1 MYTLDEPVCDARAVV
16 AVVVT
21 RNARQYTTES
31 LEIARMSTES
41 TRAGLTPLQPIERR
55 NLGSDVYR
63 ILRDRILS
71 QELKAGE
78 KLSDLRLSSE
88 LGVSR
93 TPIREALHQLAQD
106 GVVVAE
112 PNRGFFVATFTRRDL
127 EEIFELRRVLELYA
141 IQGLDRADHHEELER
156 AMFELEH
163 VERLIRNATT
173 PQQKID
179 AGDAFLKTDR
189 GFHSWLVSTVGNER
203 MSTIVGGLWT
213 QIAIFQQV
221 KDELPEWMLVAVEQ
235 HRALLNLLLEND
247 ILGATELMTGHLNDM
262 QTLVLEDFSG

>member
-1 MYTLDEPVCDARAVV
+1 MSADT
-16 AVVVT
+16 T
-21 RNARQYTTES
+21 RP
-31 LEIARMSTES
+31 
-41 TRAGLTPLQPIERR
+41 GVTPLQPIERR

-106 GVVVAE
+106 GVVIAE
-112 PNRGFFVATFTRRDL
+112 PNRGFFVATFTRNDL

-141 IQGLDRADHHEELER
+141 IQKLGDGDHKEELDR

-163 VERLIRNATT
+163 VERLIANATT
-173 PQQKID
+173 TAQKVE
-179 AGDAFLKTDR
+179 AGEAFLKTDR
-189 GFHSWLVSTVGNER
+189 GFHSWLVSTVGNKR

-221 KDELPEWMLVAVEQ
+221 EDTIPDWMQVAVEQ
-235 HRALLNLLLEND
+235 HRELLTSLLAKD
-247 ILGATELMTGHLNDM
+247 TDKATELMSVHLDDM
-262 QTLVLEDFSG
+262 RELVLQDVAS

>member
-1 MYTLDEPVCDARAVV
+1 
-16 AVVVT
+16 
-21 RNARQYTTES
+21 
-31 LEIARMSTES
+31 MSPQS
-41 TRAGLTPLQPIERR
+41 TRKGLTPLQPIERR

-78 KLSDLRLSSE
+78 KLSDLRLSAE

-106 GVVVAE
+106 GVVIAE

-141 IQGLDRADHHEELER
+141 MQHLSADDHTAELER

-163 VERLIRNATT
+163 VERLIANADTDE
-173 PQQKID
+173 KRVE

-189 GFHSWLVSTVGNER
+189 GFHSWLVSTVHNKR
-203 MSTIVGGLWT
+203 MSTIVDGLWT

-221 KDELPEWMLVAVEQ
+221 TDEIPTWMTVAVKQ
-235 HRALLNLLLEND
+235 HRELLTTLLRGD
-247 ILGATELMTGHLNDM
+247 IEGACTLMHDHLDDM
-262 QTLVLEDFSG
+262 RELVLDDFKPSR

>member
-1 MYTLDEPVCDARAVV
+1 MASET
-16 AVVVT
+16 
-21 RNARQYTTES
+21 
-31 LEIARMSTES
+31 

-106 GVVVAE
+106 GVVIAE

-141 IQGLDRADHHEELER
+141 IERLGNIPHTEELQR

-163 VERLIRNATT
+163 VERLIRNADS
-173 PQQKID
+173 PQLRLE

-189 GFHSWLVSTVGNER
+189 GFHSWLVSTVGNSR

-221 KDELPEWMLVAVEQ
+221 DEELPEWMLVAVEQ
-235 HRALLNLLLEND
+235 HRALLTRLLEGD
-247 ILGATELMTGHLNDM
+247 IEAATALMTDHLDDM
-262 QTLVLEDFSG
+262 RTLVLKDFAG

>member
-1 MYTLDEPVCDARAVV
+1 MPSEA
-16 AVVVT
+16 T
-21 RNARQYTTES
+21 R
-31 LEIARMSTES
+31 
-41 TRAGLTPLQPIERR
+41 GGVTPLQPIERR

-71 QELKAGE
+71 QELSAGE

-112 PNRGFFVATFTRRDL
+112 PNRGFFVATFTKRDL

-141 IQGLDRADHHEELER
+141 IRGLGSVDHTEELQR

-163 VERLIRNATT
+163 VERLIKNANTA
-173 PQQKID
+173 QLRID

-189 GFHSWLVSTVGNER
+189 GFHSWLVSTVGNRR
-203 MSTIVGGLWT
+203 MSSIVGGLWT
-213 QIAIFQQV
+213 QIAIFQQID
-221 KDELPEWMLVAVEQ
+221 DEIPEWMLVAVDQ
-235 HRALLNLLLEND
+235 HRQLLTLLLAGDVE
-247 ILGATELMTGHLNDM
+247 GATTLMTTHLDDM

>member
-1 MYTLDEPVCDARAVV
+1 
-16 AVVVT
+16 
-21 RNARQYTTES
+21 
-31 LEIARMSTES
+31 MSSES
-41 TRAGLTPLQPIERR
+41 TRTRVNPSQQIERR

-106 GVVVAE
+106 GVVIAE
-112 PNRGFFVATFTRRDL
+112 PNRGFFVATFTRADL
-127 EEIFELRRVLELYA
+127 EEIFELRRVLEIYA
-141 IQGLDRADHHEELER
+141 IQRLGGQDHREELEH
-156 AMFELEH
+156 ALHELEH
-163 VERLIRNATT
+163 VERLIANAKT
-173 PQQKID
+173 PAEKLD
-179 AGDAFLKTDR
+179 AGEAFLKTDR
-189 GFHSWLVSTVGNER
+189 GFHSWLVSTVGNKR

-221 KDELPEWMLVAVEQ
+221 EDEIPDWMLVAVEQ
-235 HRALLNLLLEND
+235 HRVLLSLLIVGDIERATPLMSDHLE
-247 ILGATELMTGHLNDM
+247 DM
-262 QTLVLEDFSG
+262 RELVLEDFAS